1 MTEAKPEQVE
11 ERRRAKSLALKVLA
25 VSAVLIVVLV
35 LAFGAFVVILVIE
48 GSRGVVQVVENR
60 ERFVELARHTIQQQ
74 NDEGLLNLPA
84 HGTRAE
90 SFGVSYVHAGP
101 SVRQPFTL
109 EPFAIQWPP
118 VYYDA
123 QMDVVLSV
131 AYLDGRVD
139 TLGFDHR
146 NTPQLTDW
154 LTGNAWPSL
163 ETSLGQEAQIPPP
176 EDDDLGREAQRR
188 PSDDD

>member
-1 MTEAKPEQVE
+1 MTGAKSEQVE

-25 VSAVLIVVLV
+25 VFAVLVVVLV
-35 LAFGAFVVILVIE
+35 LAFGAFVVILVVE
-48 GSRGVVQVVENR
+48 GSRGVAQVVENR

-90 SFGVSYVHAGP
+90 SFGVSYVHVGP
-101 SVRQPFTL
+101 SVRQPFTH
-109 EPFAIQWPP
+109 EPFAIEWPP
-118 VYYDA
+118 AYRGV

-131 AYLDGRVD
+131 AYLDGHVD
-139 TLGFDHR
+139 TFGFDDNH
-146 NTPQLTDW
+146 TQQLTDW

-163 ETSLGQEAQIPPP
+163 ETFLGQEAQIPPP
-176 EDDDLGREAQRR
+176 EDDALGREAKRR
-188 PSDDD
+188 PSDKD